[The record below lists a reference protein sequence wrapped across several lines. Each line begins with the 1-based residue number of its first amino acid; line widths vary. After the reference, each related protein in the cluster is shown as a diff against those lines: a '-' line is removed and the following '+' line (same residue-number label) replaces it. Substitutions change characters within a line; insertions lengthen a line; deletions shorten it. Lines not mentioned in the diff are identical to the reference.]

1 MALVCDV
8 LEQTNFP
15 ANHLELEITERGLLE
30 GRDTEAIIDV
40 LNDLHSLGVRLAIDN
55 FGTGYS
61 SLAYL
66 KRFPVDTL
74 KIDRS
79 FISTISNVQED
90 TGIASTIIAMAHSL
104 GFKVLAEGV
113 ETNEQLDFLRAK
125 ECDFYQGYIKSEPVP
140 AAEFAILLRE
150 QAGIQS

>member
-1 MALVCDV
+1 MALVCHV

-15 ANHLELEITERGLLE
+15 AHCLELEITERGLLE
-30 GRDTEAIIDV
+30 GLDIESIVSI
-40 LNDLHSLGVRLAIDN
+40 LNDLHSLGIQLAIDN

-79 FISTISNVQED
+79 FISTIVDTQDD
-90 TGIASTIIAMAHSL
+90 TGVASTIIAMAHSL

-113 ETNEQLDFLRAK
+113 ETNEQLDFLRDK
-125 ECDFYQGYIKSEPVP
+125 ECDFYQGYIKSKPIP
-140 AAEFAILLRE
+140 AAEFAALFLER
-150 QAGIQS
+150 